1 MTMTNTLIII
11 TWTLTVASLMIKG
24 ILFVTFRYI
33 LPEYKIKVSPVSFQE
48 LLVAL
53 NAAIQTELDLWE
65 RNVFENKGAITNS
78 NFENYYN
85 EISIQITKSLSPT
98 FYLNIGKYISEDA
111 VISIIGRKTREYLTS
126 KII

>member
-1 MTMTNTLIII
+1 MTMTNMLIII

>member
-1 MTMTNTLIII
+1 MANTIIII
-11 TWTLTVASLMIKG
+11 TWTLLVTALLIMGG
-24 ILFVTFRYI
+24 IFVSFRFI
-33 LPEYKIKVSPVSFQE
+33 LPIYKIKVSDVSFQE
-48 LLVAL
+48 LLLAL
-53 NAAIQTELDLWE
+53 NAAIQTEFELWE
-65 RNVFENKGAITNS
+65 RNVFKSKGAITNS

-85 EISIQITKSLSPT
+85 EISMHIAKSLSPT